1 MIEIGRSEPLDP
13 KLRARLDECW
23 TNVLKRDEV
32 GFPRIPAYDDDW
44 EALEKRLAECRH
56 ASRVIVIGIGG
67 SSLGTQV
74 IYECFRGASAA
85 QIFFLESP
93 SPYTWTQL
101 RALGRDWLDAH
112 LVIVS
117 KSGTTLETL
126 SWVERLAAQEPS
138 WYKPENTTIIASP
151 GEGPLQKWAKEE
163 GIATLWIPTNVGGRF
178 SVLTAASMF
187 PAGLMGLSLHEFREG
202 ASWALAR
209 PELATRLSAEALDSW
224 ARGEW
229 TSQMWTYSES
239 LRVFGE
245 WWQQLWSE
253 SLGKKVDRHGQ
264 PAPQVS
270 LPLACRGPRD
280 QHSLVQQLIE
290 GPAPTH
296 VFVNRVRAV
305 EAADGMFTPRLFPN
319 MPFYKKEI
327 SLGRI
332 MGAEAEAFEKS
343 LAEAKIACTTISV
356 EHLNE
361 RTLGALF
368 MMWQMTIAQLGE
380 YLDINAFDQP
390 GVELGKRHA
399 QALLKGT

>member
-1 MIEIGRSEPLDP
+1 MIEIRHTREPDA
-13 KLRARLDECW
+13 KLRQRLDECW
-23 TNVLKRDEV
+23 TNVLSRQDV
-32 GFPRIPAYDDDW
+32 GFPQIPARDDDW
-44 EALEKRLAECRH
+44 DAMEHRLKECRQTN
-56 ASRVIVIGIGG
+56 RVIVIGIGG

-74 IYECFRGASAA
+74 IYECFKLSSAA

-126 SWVERLAAQEPS
+126 SWVERLTAQEPS
-138 WYKPENTTIIASP
+138 WYRPERTTIIASP
-151 GEGPLQKWAKEE
+151 GDGPLQTWAKQE
-163 GIATLWIPTNVGGRF
+163 GIHTLWIPTNVGGRF

-209 PELATRLSAEALDSW
+209 PELATTLSVQALASW
-224 ARGEW
+224 SREQW
-229 TSQMWTYSES
+229 ITQMWTYSES

-253 SLGKKVDRHGQ
+253 SLGKRLDRRGQ
-264 PAPQVS
+264 AAPRVS

-290 GPAPTH
+290 GPKDTH

-305 EAADGMFTPRLFPN
+305 ETSDGHFTPKLFPK
-319 MPFYKKEI
+319 MPFFEKEI

-343 LAEAKIACTTISV
+343 LAEADIPYTTINV
-356 EHLNE
+356 ENLSE
-361 RTLGALF
+361 RTLGAMF
-368 MMWQMTIAQLGE
+368 MTWQMTIAQLGE
-380 YLDINAFDQP
+380 YLNINAFDQP

-399 QALLKGT
+399 QSLLRG